1 MKVCFLTSCI
11 YKDFLFT
18 NLDKTNF
25 KNTSWDIINIS
36 DEYLNSKININNF
49 KNNFKNNNNK
59 NNKKIDIYKSRYI
72 KFMGW
77 EYLKDVMKKE
87 YDIIFYCDV
96 LYSPNKNVDWN
107 FYFQKIKEN
116 GLIQRLHPV
125 KPNIYKECS
134 NCHRAKKDTR
144 ENMKLMANFLK
155 EKNVPEDVIIKENT
169 SFGYD
174 PNNQK
179 ITSSYKEF
187 WDLYINLQIT
197 YRDQPLWNYILWK
210 NKLNPYLDSKLHK
223 LFSRDRNLLFLYTGK
238 AQNNGHQY
246 V

>member
-1 MKVCFLTSCI
+1 
-11 YKDFLFT
+11 
-18 NLDKTNF
+18 
-25 KNTSWDIINIS
+25 
-36 DEYLNSKININNF
+36 
-49 KNNFKNNNNK
+49 
-59 NNKKIDIYKSRYI
+59 
-72 KFMGW
+72 MGW

-87 YDIIFYCDV
+87 YDIIFYCDA
-96 LYSPNKNVDWN
+96 LYSPNKKINWE

-144 ENMKLMANFLK
+144 NNMKLMANFLK
-155 EKNVPEDVIIKENT
+155 EKNVPENVIIKENT

-174 PNNQK
+174 PNNKK

-210 NKLNPYLDSKLHK
+210 NNLNPYLDSKLHK
-223 LFSRDRNLLFLYTGK
+223 LFSRDNNLLFLYTGK
-238 AQNNGHQY
+238 SQNNGHQY